1 MSDGRGLYVLYKQA
15 GANFLAYRLT
25 KLFNRIETPED
36 QALHNDVLAEVMQII
51 EGKEQEFF
59 KQWAADIFMDIHYV
73 RVNRRKRWLWRVAS
87 RILNI
92 GQSKGQRT

>member
-1 MSDGRGLYVLYKQA
+1 MIDGRGLYVLYKQA
-15 GANFLAYRLT
+15 GASFLAYRLT

-51 EGKEQEFF
+51 EGSEQQFF
-59 KQWAADIFMDIHYV
+59 KAWAEDILYTK
-73 RVNRRKRWLWRVAS
+73 VNRRKRWLYRTAS

-92 GQSKGQRT
+92 GQQKGQRT